1 MLTTLFTSIE
11 DATLLG
17 SLSWCTGGYC
27 AAVLLAVWTVGIV
40 ILVCSNIENRFL
52 SVPVFLALSGVFGL
66 VVVFAIPLTATVV
79 ANAITFVVFI
89 VSLEALKN
97 RPSVDAFAITKHRH

>member
-1 MLTTLFTSIE
+1 MLTTLFTWIAG
-11 DATLLG
+11 ATLFD
-17 SLSWCTGGYC
+17 SPSWCTGDYC
-27 AAVLLAVWTVGIV
+27 VAVLLAVWTVGIV
-40 ILVCSNIENRFL
+40 VLVCSNIENRFL